1 MQGKEASEQHIRELC
16 GEMINGEF
24 CWEKTNQL
32 LCVAEHEM
40 STEICAFFIL
50 SKKNTLAVN
59 GRKFFRK
66 FLLFGMPFI
75 FLSLVFLN
83 DSMGQHTKHAGRS
96 SDMSFRSSAPIAFPA
111 MAHPSP
117 QSRAPAR
124 CQLPSICL
132 SFLAVTALP
141 LEVMFSMACFR
152 GLGF

>member
-96 SDMSFRSSAPIAFPA
+96 SDMSFRSSAPIAFLSPPWHIPVLKAGLQPGASFPA
-111 MAHPSP
+111 SAFLS
-117 QSRAPAR
+117 
-124 CQLPSICL
+124 LLLLLCL
-132 SFLAVTALP
+132 
-141 LEVMFSMACFR
+141 
-152 GLGF
+152 